1 MTETDNLQSNLICQ
15 WACQSHDSHRRESA
29 NFTPPVQ
36 VRSRGLADRCTVVDS
51 ALPFQRAPR
60 KEHAMHMQRGFNLRF
75 LLLRVS
81 TLTHRDRDVQD
92 RK

>member
-1 MTETDNLQSNLICQ
+1 MTHICV
-15 WACQSHDSHRRESA
+15 AESA

-36 VRSRGLADRCTVVDS
+36 VRSRGLGDRRTVVDS

-60 KEHAMHMQRGFNLRF
+60 KEHAMHTQRGLRF
-75 LLLRVS
+75 LLLRVCA
-81 TLTHRDRDVQD
+81 LTHRERDVQD